1 MKRLSFRRSIRT
13 ALSVVLACMLSL
25 GLIPA
30 VNAEDMVAEEKPVL
44 NGGVYEIATAEQLL
58 YLSQNYGAEDCPKE
72 ATYKLTADIDMSLV
86 TNYKP
91 IGSVFNP
98 GPEGIWRAWRKAG
111 EGFVRR
117 ILPNDLFV

>member
-44 NGGVYEIATAEQLL
+44 NGGVYEIATRR
-58 YLSQNYGAEDCPKE
+58 
-72 ATYKLTADIDMSLV
+72 TAAVSKSELW
-86 TNYKP
+86 
-91 IGSVFNP
+91 G
-98 GPEGIWRAWRKAG
+98 
-111 EGFVRR
+111 
-117 ILPNDLFV
+117 

>member
-91 IGSVFNP
+91 IGRFYGVFD
-98 GPEGIWRAWRKAG
+98 GDYH
-111 EGFVRR
+111 V
-117 ILPNDLFV
+117 